1 SLATNQ
7 AIAHHQYYTGS
18 AYDIPFVGSICWM
31 IFAALTARQLNPGT
45 ETEPREANKWLALSP
60 RLAMLAI
67 LSLPV
72 MGIWSEF
79 FSTAPKPIR
88 QFRLLA
94 TLAAMLVL
102 GVFVFLRQYLLDREL
117 MRLLRESQTSFEN
130 LKRLQTQLVQRE
142 KLASLGQLVAGAAHE
157 INNPV

>member
-1 SLATNQ
+1 
-7 AIAHHQYYTGS
+7 
-18 AYDIPFVGSICWM
+18 
-31 IFAALTARQLNPGT
+31 NPGT

-157 INNPV
+157 INNPVAAILGYSELLALNRDLSPAQVEMAHKIGNQARRTRDL